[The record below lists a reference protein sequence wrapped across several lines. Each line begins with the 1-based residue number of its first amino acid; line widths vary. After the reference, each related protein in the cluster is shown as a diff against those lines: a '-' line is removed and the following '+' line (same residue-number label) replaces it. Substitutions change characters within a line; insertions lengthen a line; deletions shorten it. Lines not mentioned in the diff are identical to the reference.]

1 MKPTDLEHLISQ
13 LFNNHLIFLASYSP
27 WNQIMTS
34 KKNCDNCWNL
44 LCFSRIYFVYSMLR
58 LLKKKDCSI
67 LSIIYFSDVK
77 FSLCEMAKL
86 EFLYNYH
93 IRIQNILQGRK
104 NTSII
109 LLKTFNAIL
118 CTTNFIAKK
127 YYDRDVLYHT
137 LFICLM
143 ERKICL
149 FAWNF

>member
-1 MKPTDLEHLISQ
+1 MTTVEISFVSRESTLYILCCVCLI
-13 LFNNHLIFLASYSP
+13 
-27 WNQIMTS
+27 
-34 KKNCDNCWNL
+34 KE
-44 LCFSRIYFVYSMLR
+44 
-58 LLKKKDCSI
+58 CSI

-93 IRIQNILQGRK
+93 IRIQNILQGRR

-109 LLKTFNAIL
+109 FLKTFNAIL

-149 FAWNF
+149 FAWNFRATFFII